1 MEATDEEWD
10 ESLVALLQSDARSA
24 LLLAYDVKLRPLR
37 GSVKPG

>member
-24 LLLAYDVKLRPLR
+24 LLLAYDVYSGLSGVP
-37 GSVKPG
+37 